1 MEKNMAEHKLDIF
14 RTPALEAPRMLI
26 GLSGWMDSGEV
37 STGTINWLISY
48 LGARKFAEI
57 EPEGFYLYNFPG
69 GMETGALFRPYTKI
83 IAGRIR
89 TYHQPQNTFYFDRKN
104 DLVMFVGKE
113 PNLNWQSFSEL
124 ILAACSKLNV
134 AEIYFV
140 GSVAGLIPHTR
151 DPRISCSVSDEALK
165 GKLAGFGVKFTDYEG
180 PAGFITHL
188 TIEAAGNNISMSNLI
203 ATVPAY
209 VHGENPRCVETMLK
223 NLKVILGIDIEL
235 EPLRNLSDEFERR
248 LTNAVRD
255 MPELAETIT
264 KLEADYDKE
273 IFDVQMT
280 DLQDWL
286 HKKGIRLD

>member
-1 MEKNMAEHKLDIF
+1 MERNMAGHKLDIF

-69 GMETGALFRPYTKI
+69 GMETSALFRPYTKI
-83 IAGRIR
+83 VAGRIR
-89 TYHQPQNTFYFDRKN
+89 TYHQPQNKFYFDRKN

-124 ILAACSKLNV
+124 VFAVCSKLNV

-165 GKLAGFGVKFTDYEG
+165 GRLAEFGVKFSDYEG
-180 PAGFITHL
+180 PASFITHL
-188 TIEAAGNNISMSNLI
+188 TVEAAKKDVSMSSLV

-223 NLKVILGIDIEL
+223 TLKVILGLDIEL
-235 EPLRNLSDEFERR
+235 DSLRNLSDEFEKR

-273 IFDVQMT
+273 IFDLQMT

>member
-1 MEKNMAEHKLDIF
+1 MAGHKLEIF
-14 RTPALEAPRMLI
+14 RRPGLDSPRMLI

-37 STGTINWLISY
+37 STGTIDWLITY

-57 EPEGFYLYNFPG
+57 EPEGFYIYNFPG
-69 GMETGALFRPYTKI
+69 NMETSTLFRPYTKI
-83 IAGRIR
+83 VAGRIK
-89 TYHQPQNTFYFDRKN
+89 TYHRPRNTFYFDKDN

-113 PNLNWQSFSEL
+113 PNLNWQSFSDL
-124 ILAACSKLNV
+124 ILAACSELNV

-151 DPRISCSVSDEALK
+151 DPRIFCSVSDEALK
-165 GKLAGFGVKFTDYEG
+165 DRLAAFGVKFSDYEG
-180 PAGFITHL
+180 PASFITHL
-188 TIEAAGNNISMSNLI
+188 TVEAAEKGVSMSSLV

-209 VHGENPRCVETMLK
+209 VHGENPKCVETMLK
-223 NLKVILGIDIEL
+223 TLKVILGLDIEL
-235 EPLRNLSDEFERR
+235 DSLRNLSDEFERR
-248 LTNAVRD
+248 LTSAVRD
-255 MPELAETIT
+255 MPELAETVT

-273 IFDVQMT
+273 IFDLQMT

>member
-14 RTPALEAPRMLI
+14 RVPALDAPRMLI

-69 GMETGALFRPYTKI
+69 GMETSALFRPYTKI
-83 IAGRIR
+83 VAGRIR
-89 TYHQPQNTFYFDRKN
+89 TYLQPQNTFYFDRKN

-165 GKLAGFGVKFTDYEG
+165 GRLAGFGVKFTDYEG
-180 PAGFITHL
+180 PAGFTTHL
-188 TIEAAGNNISMSNLI
+188 TIEAARKNISMSNLI

-235 EPLRNLSDEFERR
+235 ESLRNLSDEFERR
-248 LTNAVRD
+248 LTNAVRE

-273 IFDVQMT
+273 IFDLQMT